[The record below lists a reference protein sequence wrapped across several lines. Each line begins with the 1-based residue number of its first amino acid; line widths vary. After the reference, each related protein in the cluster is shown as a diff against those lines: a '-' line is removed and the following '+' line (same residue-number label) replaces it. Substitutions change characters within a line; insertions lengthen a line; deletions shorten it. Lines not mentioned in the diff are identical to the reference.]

1 MDLRRCDNLHYIK
14 TIKGGLVTNAL
25 NVFRGRPKLKFKN
38 ISDIHEH
45 ESFLSDND
53 DLEAVRSCIDVM
65 EEGIVKIEPDVWV
78 SDADDGDVQRIHNL
92 DDDEDDSSIL
102 TLMQIKESCKARKR
116 KRSQGLDSS
125 KIKIEDPS
133 TPEDYMEKQKMEED
147 DPDFMETLTS
157 LRTKLSKNMKTNKKK
172 KCVKDHPMSS
182 QEIVPVDQSKEI
194 LDSQELSPSSGD
206 SAALVEVK
214 FECSDNDCFDGPD
227 DCSGSESKE
236 DRPMSSQQ
244 IVLVD
249 ESEAI
254 LDGQEFSPSS
264 GDSAALVEVNFEC
277 HENDC
282 FNGAGDC
289 SSRES
294 KEGHPVSSLEIV
306 SVDESEEILDGQEFS
321 PSSGDS
327 AALVEVN
334 FECPESDCFNGPGDC
349 SSRESKEDHPVTS
362 LEIVSVDE
370 SEEILDGQEFSPS
383 GGDSAALVEVN
394 FECPESDCFDGPG
407 DCSSRES
414 KEDHPVASL
423 EIVSVDESEEIL
435 DCQEFSPSGGDSAAL
450 VEVNFECPESDC
462 FDRASDFSG
471 RESKEDAEITLEW
484 NLQHELKYKWKD
496 FFDRIPLRMVSPSG
510 MDIVISNS
518 ELSSNQSTNF
528 PAMDFEDNSDIFYN
542 QLDDDADIPVSPPG
556 VASPKDLDI
565 TELEFRNDNTL
576 LEDCS
581 KDEYTAGAEVQ
592 DKPCST
598 IEHGI
603 NPDRSLVC
611 CSDDSP
617 KYKEKQS
624 FDSICD
630 DDIGKLVS
638 PPKVASH
645 EDLDCAGLEFRAD
658 NTLLDDH
665 SKDESTD
672 GVEIQSKLC
681 STTEQGLN
689 PDGCPV
695 RHSDDSP
702 EYEEKQSFVLLYDG
716 EKIHVN
722 ETADELASCD
732 EHEGSPKLHGPER
745 LLSTRKAISPSSQ
758 EKLCKAMESVD
769 ISHKNSL
776 KRKGALQF
784 TEQTDKNGDT
794 EGLNDITKTQV
805 ISSPKKI
812 RVIPPKPLKSS
823 SNVKGVSKSRNSS
836 RSATHVGCN
845 TLQNCSKSAIA
856 FSKQQMQDAECLAM
870 KLTKELKSMKEIVD
884 DMLRSEFCLNT
895 SLRYKVNEARMAV
908 KSATKAEEGA
918 KRWLSFMSR
927 DCNRFCKIMKLAESS
942 TPSTPQD
949 ADSPPK
955 EVVRKEKKIAFADE
969 AGGKLCQVRFFE
981 EDEGHLS
988 ESK

>member
-92 DDDEDDSSIL
+92 DDDEDDSFIL

-214 FECSDNDCFDGPD
+214 SECSDNDCFDGPD

-334 FECPESDCFNGPGDC
+334 FECPESDCFDRA
-349 SSRESKEDHPVTS
+349 SD
-362 LEIVSVDE
+362 
-370 SEEILDGQEFSPS
+370 FS
-383 GGDSAALVEVN
+383 G
-394 FECPESDCFDGPG
+394 
-407 DCSSRES
+407 RES

-542 QLDDDADIPVSPPG
+542 QLDDDADTPVSPPE

-565 TELEFRNDNTL
+565 TELEFINDNTS

-611 CSDDSP
+611 RSDDSP
-617 KYKEKQS
+617 EYEEKQS

-630 DDIGKLVS
+630 DDIGTLVS

-672 GVEIQSKLC
+672 GVEIENKLC

-695 RHSDDSP
+695 RRSDDSP

-745 LLSTRKAISPSSQ
+745 LLSTRKVKILSQ
-758 EKLCKAMESVD
+758 IFIDLIFFSF
-769 ISHKNSL
+769 SH
-776 KRKGALQF
+776 
-784 TEQTDKNGDT
+784 
-794 EGLNDITKTQV
+794 
-805 ISSPKKI
+805 
-812 RVIPPKPLKSS
+812 
-823 SNVKGVSKSRNSS
+823 
-836 RSATHVGCN
+836 
-845 TLQNCSKSAIA
+845 
-856 FSKQQMQDAECLAM
+856 
-870 KLTKELKSMKEIVD
+870 
-884 DMLRSEFCLNT
+884 
-895 SLRYKVNEARMAV
+895 
-908 KSATKAEEGA
+908 
-918 KRWLSFMSR
+918 
-927 DCNRFCKIMKLAESS
+927 
-942 TPSTPQD
+942 
-949 ADSPPK
+949 
-955 EVVRKEKKIAFADE
+955 
-969 AGGKLCQVRFFE
+969 
-981 EDEGHLS
+981 
-988 ESK
+988 